1 MTVLKSQRKTSTMEF
16 LHNAY
21 ELRKYIVFK
30 LLKDFGIKDKVRDTT
45 YFINPKNLDE
55 ADKKH
60 LSALL
65 KQCECKAALEEY
77 PSWFISTEREFINTL
92 CRNMIVNIITANN
105 IYITNLADADNRRQH
120 QNEAIAATE
129 MLLQELQFLLG
140 VIPQIDANKLV
151 PFIEMADREIALL
164 KGWRKSD
171 CKLRARLAGA

>member
-1 MTVLKSQRKTSTMEF
+1 M
-16 LHNAY
+16 
-21 ELRKYIVFK
+21 
-30 LLKDFGIKDKVRDTT
+30 
-45 YFINPKNLDE
+45 
-55 ADKKH
+55 
-60 LSALL
+60 SALL

-151 PFIEMADREIALL
+151 PFIEMADKEIALL